1 MYEENETFG
10 MHRSDAVDTSIDA
23 AESMLDVLTET
34 QNVVYEAIWKL
45 GSDGGIS
52 DEICELLPDMRYQT
66 VTPRY
71 RALLDKGLITDTGER
86 RRGKSG
92 RMQRVL
98 RASIWNLI

>member
-86 RRGKSG
+86 RLGKSG
-92 RMQRVL
+92 RQQRVM
-98 RASIWNLI
+98 RATIWNLI

>member
-10 MHRSDAVDTSIDA
+10 MHRSDAIDTSIDA

-86 RRGKSG
+86 RLGKSG
-92 RMQRVL
+92 RQQRVM
-98 RASIWNLI
+98 RATIWNLI

>member
-1 MYEENETFG
+1 MYEDNETFG
-10 MHRSDAVDTSIDA
+10 MYRLDANDTSIDA
-23 AESMLDVLTET
+23 AESMLDVLNET
-34 QNVVYEAIWKL
+34 QSVVYDAIWNL
-45 GSDGGIS
+45 GPDGGIS
-52 DEICELLPDMRYQT
+52 DDICESLPDMRYQT